1 MSEITE
7 IVTVA
12 TSIVEA
18 IRAIVQWLAS
28 NETGAMPPS
37 ASIAALVAMLD
48 SDHEA
53 RADLIA
59 QAKASPDLRAQID
72 ALSDAYESLYPSLLA
87 LAVEIDA

>member
-12 TSIVEA
+12 TSIIEA

-48 SDHEA
+48 ADHEA

-59 QAKASPDLRAQID
+59 QAKASPDLHAQID

-87 LAVEIDA
+87 LSVEIDA